1 MIPEFP
7 EFKKLE
13 LSNKEEIE
21 KITQKFPPYSDFNF
35 VSMWC
40 LGIKGMADCVQF
52 NRVLI

>member
-1 MIPEFP
+1 MIPKFP

-21 KITQKFPPYSDFNF
+21 NFTSKFPPYSDFNF

-40 LGIKGMADCVQF
+40 WDFRYKYV
-52 NRVLI
+52 RV